1 MRTKLPLYVRKASL
15 PMPGVDYELDLPAK
29 HLSYSQISLY
39 LQCPSQYSHKYVL
52 GMSTPNSVYFF
63 EGKCLHHVLEQ
74 TGNRWSKKGKHLNY
88 SDAEKEYGKYFNKNE
103 GGVEEWFGIDPDE
116 VSARANSFLKILF
129 DENRSPQLLDVIQPR
144 MIGKKPGTEIRWKK
158 DFAGVPVIG
167 VTDLLTEKR
176 VWDYKVV
183 GKTPDADNSLQLSF
197 YSAAHDIANVGFFAF
212 LKTKTPSVKL
222 IPTIRKPRK
231 TKQWLDAVVS
241 RVALGISKKIW
252 TPCEGELSW
261 WCSEKWCSV
270 WKECRGF

>member
-1 MRTKLPLYVRKASL
+1 MAARTKLPLYVRKASL

-39 LQCPSQYSHKYVL
+39 LKCPAQYYHKYVL

-63 EGKCLHHVLEQ
+63 EGNCMDHVME
-74 TGNRWSKKGKHLNY
+74 TTARRWAKKGKHL
-88 SDAEKEYGKYFNKNE
+88 SRLDAGKEYSEFFSKNE
-103 GGVEEWFGIDPDE
+103 GAVEQWFDIKPDD
-116 VSARANSFLKILF
+116 VIGRALSFISQVF
-129 DENRSPQLLDVIQPR
+129 DGNGKLLNVIQPR
-144 MIGKKPGTEIRWKK
+144 MIGRRVGTQLRWERE
-158 DFAGVPVIG
+158 FAGVPVVG
-167 VTDLLTEKR
+167 VTDLLTENR

-183 GKTPDADNSLQLSF
+183 GKTPDAHNSLQLSF
-197 YSAAHDIANVGFFAF
+197 YSVAHDIANVGFFAF

-222 IPTIRKPRK
+222 IPTTRRPRK
-231 TKQWLDAVVS
+231 TKQWLDVVVA
-241 RVALGISKKIW
+241 RVAMGISKKIW